1 LIGRAPTHRL
11 RGDDLLKWFVLQSV
25 QLCLFLG
32 NSPVQVLATM
42 LLKLSNPVAECLR
55 RAEECG
61 RLSKTAIDA
70 ASIEHFLKIEQRWLF
85 LSRSHQFNERVN
97 RFTGNLGSGK
107 RGQRR
112 A

>member
-1 LIGRAPTHRL
+1 
-11 RGDDLLKWFVLQSV
+11 
-25 QLCLFLG
+25 
-32 NSPVQVLATM
+32 M
-42 LLKLSNPVAECLR
+42 
-55 RAEECG
+55 
-61 RLSKTAIDA
+61 
-70 ASIEHFLKIEQRWLF
+70 EQRWLF